1 MGCVA
6 WDLKRSSVFVN
17 AAGGDGRRAKVFLQ
31 RRKEFHLLV
40 AVFSLCVSLA
50 APWSLK
56 AQVAGGSITGTV
68 RGESGAPMP
77 GVHISI
83 ADVGAVATRSVT
95 TDNDGFY
102 NVPALP
108 PGGYEM
114 TASAPGFVTQLV
126 TTINVAAGAERVL
139 NVAMRPG
146 DPQQTEIGRASCRER
161 V

>member
-1 MGCVA
+1 
-6 WDLKRSSVFVN
+6 
-17 AAGGDGRRAKVFLQ
+17 
-31 RRKEFHLLV
+31 
-40 AVFSLCVSLA
+40 
-50 APWSLK
+50 
-56 AQVAGGSITGTV
+56 
-68 RGESGAPMP
+68 MP

-83 ADVGAVATRSVT
+83 ADVGSVASRTVT

-114 TASAPGFVTQLV
+114 TVSAPGFVTQLV

-146 DPQQTEIGRASCRER
+146 DPQQTVRTAGASRTSKHSFLHGGWKTSTPLQYATR
-161 V
+161 H